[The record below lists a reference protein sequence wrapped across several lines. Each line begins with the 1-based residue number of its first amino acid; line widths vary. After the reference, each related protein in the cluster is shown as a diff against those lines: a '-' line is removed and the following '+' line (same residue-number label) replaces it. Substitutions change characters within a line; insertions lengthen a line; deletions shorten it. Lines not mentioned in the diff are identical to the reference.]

1 VARVNINRYRVR
13 PGESSPLARV
23 HTDDTGPYDDRKS
36 ARKHLE
42 KGTAKLDALQ
52 ERLYAQGEHALLLV
66 FQGMDASGKD
76 SAIEHVMSGVNPQG
90 TDVHAFKQPSSEELG
105 HDFLWRNAKAV
116 PARGRIG
123 IFNRS
128 HYEEVIVVRVHPEWL
143 GAQHLPA
150 GRITP
155 NLWKERLQDIATF
168 ERHLWRSGT
177 TIRKFF
183 LHVSRGEQRRRMLER
198 LDDSAK
204 NWKFSEGDLVERRK
218 WRTYQAVYDKAL
230 GATST
235 RYAPWYVIP
244 ADHKWFAHALIA
256 DVIIEALEGL
266 DLSFPAITAAD
277 RRRLAR
283 ARRALLRDR

>member
-1 VARVNINRYRVR
+1 LQIDRYRVR
-13 PGESSPLARV
+13 HGDPSALKRV
-23 HTDDTGPYDDRKS
+23 RPDHTGPYDDKKA

-42 KGTAKLDALQ
+42 KGCAKLDALQ
-52 ERLYAQGEHALLLV
+52 ERLYAHGEHALLLI

-90 TDVHAFKQPSSEELG
+90 TDVHAFKQPSGEELA
-105 HDFLWRNAKAV
+105 HDFLWRNAKAL

-143 GAQHLPA
+143 GAQRLP
-150 GRITP
+150 GDRVTP
-155 NLWKERLQDIATF
+155 NIWKERLQDINAF
-168 ERHLWRSGT
+168 ERHLWRGGT

-183 LHVSRGEQRRRMLER
+183 LHVSRDEQRRRMLER
-198 LDDSAK
+198 LDDPAK
-204 NWKFSEGDLVERRK
+204 NWKFSEGDLAERRK
-218 WRTYQAVYDKAL
+218 WRAYMAAYEDAL
-230 GATST
+230 TATST

-244 ADHKWFAHALIA
+244 ADHKWFAHALIS
-256 DVIIEALEGL
+256 DIVVDALEGL
-266 DLSFPAITAAD
+266 DLSFPALTPAD

-283 ARRALLRDR
+283 ARRALVRDR